1 MSKRFAGKVAVVTG
15 AASGIGAATARALAA
30 EGARVVV
37 VDIDREQGASVAKE
51 IDGRFE
57 EVDVGD
63 AEAVDRLVR
72 GVAKSEGRLDVLV
85 SNAFFTTVG
94 PIETLDVTGWR
105 QTLDVTLTASLT
117 ALRAAVPVMR
127 GQGGGAVVHV
137 ASISGLGGDRGL
149 SPYNAAKG
157 AVVNFTRSAALELA
171 SANIR
176 VNAVCPGV
184 IDTPAIRRAF
194 GVAPEREAPVRD
206 AVPMRRLG
214 RPEEIARAIL
224 FLASDDASYM
234 TGAMLVVDGGLTA
247 STGIPDILPLP

>member
-137 ASISGLGGDRGL
+137 ASISG
-149 SPYNAAKG
+149 
-157 AVVNFTRSAALELA
+157 
-171 SANIR
+171 
-176 VNAVCPGV
+176 
-184 IDTPAIRRAF
+184 
-194 GVAPEREAPVRD
+194 
-206 AVPMRRLG
+206 
-214 RPEEIARAIL
+214 
-224 FLASDDASYM
+224 
-234 TGAMLVVDGGLTA
+234 
-247 STGIPDILPLP
+247 

>member
-1 MSKRFAGKVAVVTG
+1 MSKRFAGKVAIVTG
-15 AASGIGAATARALAA
+15 AASGIGAATARALAE

-37 VDIDREQGASVAKE
+37 VDIDREQGARVARE
-51 IDGRFE
+51 INGRFE

-63 AEAVDRLVR
+63 ADAVDRLVR
-72 GVAKSEGRLDVLV
+72 GVADSEGRLDVLV

-94 PIETLDVTGWR
+94 PIETLDVAGWR
-105 QTLDVTLTASLT
+105 MTLEVTLTASFT
-117 ALRAAVPVMR
+117 ALRAAVPSMR
-127 GQGGGAVVHV
+127 RQGGGAVVHV

-149 SPYNAAKG
+149 APYNTAKG
-157 AVVNFTRSAALELA
+157 AVVNFTRTAALELA

-194 GVAPEREAPVRD
+194 TVAPDRESTVRD

-224 FLASDDASYM
+224 FLASDDSSYM

-247 STGIPDILPLP
+247 STGIPDILL